1 MSLRD
6 PLLASSLSEA
16 LAEPRFTYTTARYV
30 ASMSIQKEFDVR
42 NPPSDRLS
50 VVEGKHNSATRCANL
65 QCSKEL
71 LYLREGS
78 LRLLELESD
87 SDDQSPQD
95 DGAFAMKPLRSKFFW
110 LCGECSK
117 THIVKQ
123 WTTSGLV
130 LVLRNQK
137 TAGGRAQSD
146 YSCSRRNDAAT
157 SGVTDCPAP
166 YRRWGIRSIGPL
178 RLCCGEIFLAQ
189 RQADRENRLQLPATC
204 PKCFLIS
211 IRSRFAVESQSGR
224 KRSSIGRLL
233 DNSTIV
239 LPQFRRKSRRT

>member
-1 MSLRD
+1 
-6 PLLASSLSEA
+6 
-16 LAEPRFTYTTARYV
+16 
-30 ASMSIQKEFDVR
+30 MSIQKEFDVR

-50 VVEGKHNSATRCANL
+50 VVEGKHNSATRCVNP

-87 SDDQSPQD
+87 SFDQSPQD
-95 DGAFAMKPLRSKFFW
+95 DGAFAMKPLRGKFFW

-137 TAGGRAQSD
+137 SAGTGPNLITPAAVATTQPLPVSLTVLPIPPTGHPLPRPASLAL
-146 YSCSRRNDAAT
+146 RRNFL
-157 SGVTDCPAP
+157 
-166 YRRWGIRSIGPL
+166 GPKT
-178 RLCCGEIFLAQ
+178 G
-189 RQADRENRLQLPATC
+189 
-204 PKCFLIS
+204 
-211 IRSRFAVESQSGR
+211 
-224 KRSSIGRLL
+224 
-233 DNSTIV
+233 
-239 LPQFRRKSRRT
+239 